1 MVLNYPAL
9 LLLCHGFIWSLWHW
23 CLVLNSYEMTV
34 SYCNTDRFRNVSQNW
49 LWKIS
54 NLRNNHFTCF
64 WILTNCCLYLF
75 QGEQTRNWGWWLVKP
90 SVLGEW
96 RWKSRKSGELCATPA
111 GTWLPSLSFVSSW
124 DVRLSSKPQDGP
136 IPVQALG
143 AFGWI
148 MCLVEAMNQLSGT
161 ANMRGGESITVL
173 TNRM

>member
-1 MVLNYPAL
+1 MASFETCDTAVWFWIPMKWQSPTVPYIGSEMFLKA
-9 LLLCHGFIWSLWHW
+9 GFEKW
-23 CLVLNSYEMTV
+23 
-34 SYCNTDRFRNVSQNW
+34 
-49 LWKIS
+49 IS

-64 WILTNCCLYLF
+64 GILTNCYLYLLF
-75 QGEQTRNWGWWLVKP
+75 QGGQTRSWGWRLVQP

-96 RWKSRKSGELCATPA
+96 RWKSRKSGELCATTA
-111 GTWLPSLSFVSSW
+111 GTWLLSPWFVSSW

-161 ANMRGGESITVL
+161 ANMRGGESIIVL